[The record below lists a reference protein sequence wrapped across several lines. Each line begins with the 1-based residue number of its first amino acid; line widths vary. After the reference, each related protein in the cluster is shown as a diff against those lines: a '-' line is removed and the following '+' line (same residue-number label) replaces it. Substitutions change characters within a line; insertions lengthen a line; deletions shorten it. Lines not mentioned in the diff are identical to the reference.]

1 MRLIVAPVE
10 DREIRAMNRDL
21 VSRCERQVPVG
32 ATNEHIVPES
42 GATLLRQADG
52 IHLRYRYHATV
63 LPTSLSK
70 ARVLK
75 LLEDLKS
82 CGSLL
87 NEVWDRYGVK
97 VDYEV
102 RSGSHKRD
110 SRTFVTL
117 KDWPSRSDSANFYSM
132 KSHWAFDQVA
142 CFEDCPVDDLE
153 CLSNCDQ
160 IRKDSFCRTV
170 LHESGHHLQL
180 DDEYPEEDR
189 GKIQTV
195 AFNAR
200 PWSVMDTTN
209 ESLDEVEFFP
219 RHLRSILPT
228 LCPNVLTENERRLVE
243 NANRALEPTSIHKAL
258 WWVFPDL
265 IIPAIPET

>member
-97 VDYEV
+97 VDYEG
-102 RSGSHKRD
+102 R
-110 SRTFVTL
+110 F
-117 KDWPSRSDSANFYSM
+117 
-132 KSHWAFDQVA
+132 Q
-142 CFEDCPVDDLE
+142 
-153 CLSNCDQ
+153 
-160 IRKDSFCRTV
+160 
-170 LHESGHHLQL
+170 
-180 DDEYPEEDR
+180 
-189 GKIQTV
+189 
-195 AFNAR
+195 
-200 PWSVMDTTN
+200 
-209 ESLDEVEFFP
+209 
-219 RHLRSILPT
+219 
-228 LCPNVLTENERRLVE
+228 
-243 NANRALEPTSIHKAL
+243 
-258 WWVFPDL
+258 
-265 IIPAIPET
+265 